1 MVFNCL
7 HSQEPPP
14 SVPCGIVPTSRRCHI
29 AATSPIRHPT
39 APIRATSSAPMAD
52 GLSVWLVRRLEFL
65 PDSSRNPIIGGNSF
79 KQFLKTFLF
88 ATY

>member
-1 MVFNCL
+1 
-7 HSQEPPP
+7 
-14 SVPCGIVPTSRRCHI
+14 
-29 AATSPIRHPT
+29 
-39 APIRATSSAPMAD
+39 MAD